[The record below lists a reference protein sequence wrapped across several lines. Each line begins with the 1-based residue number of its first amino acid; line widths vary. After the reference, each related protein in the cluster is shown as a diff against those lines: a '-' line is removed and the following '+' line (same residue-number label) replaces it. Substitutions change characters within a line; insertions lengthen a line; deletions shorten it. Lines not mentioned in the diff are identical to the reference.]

1 MLSLRRCKLV
11 EKHSDKNKMLK
22 VICFRFSTVQGFQK
36 VEQCCTQK
44 VNENKS
50 NLNMTP
56 MLEKGGDMLI

>member
-11 EKHSDKNKMLK
+11 EKHSDKNKTLK
-22 VICFRFSTVQGFQK
+22 IICLRFSTVQGFQK